1 MDKTEKVHKYLR
13 QALAC
18 ANKCLEGVLPSD
30 EYYEGFC
37 DMTVFSLQKLV
48 AYGGAYIKAIEPK
61 EDPVAASLLVK
72 ATEQAVALLPNP
84 TNIVAMAKAYYTF
97 DKDYVKAARW
107 YRKALALPEEECSSV
122 GDDGPDCWKYSLVL
136 AQLQIPGMPL
146 EGWTLVSPIGPPGPM
161 GEALAY
167 R

>member
-1 MDKTEKVHKYLR
+1 MASNVSNLLAYSARFVDKAEKVHKYLR

-84 TNIVAMAKAYYTF
+84 TNIVAMAKARQKIDPDPF
-97 DKDYVKAARW
+97 GAAGAR
-107 YRKALALPEEECSSV
+107 
-122 GDDGPDCWKYSLVL
+122 LV
-136 AQLQIPGMPL
+136 AVIHPRTP
-146 EGWTLVSPIGPPGPM
+146 
-161 GEALAY
+161 